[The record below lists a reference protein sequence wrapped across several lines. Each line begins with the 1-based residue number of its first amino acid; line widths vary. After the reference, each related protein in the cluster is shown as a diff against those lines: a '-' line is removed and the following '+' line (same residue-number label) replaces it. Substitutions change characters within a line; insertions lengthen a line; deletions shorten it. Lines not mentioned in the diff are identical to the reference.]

1 MFMCMFHFNS
11 YPLFL
16 RVCVCL
22 FVFVCV
28 CVCVCLCLC
37 VCVCVCVYVCVCICV
52 LLNPVRALFQWFCSL
67 SLPGQ
72 DQLMITAGPG
82 VVPGMM
88 PGGMAPGGM
97 PPGGMPPMGMQ
108 QQYPGQVGFYGQM

>member
-1 MFMCMFHFNS
+1 MCVCVFMCMFHFNS

-28 CVCVCLCLC
+28 CVC
-37 VCVCVCVYVCVCICV
+37 ICV
-52 LLNPVRALFQWFCSL
+52 LRNPVRALFQWFCSL